1 MKKLK
6 ISFFALLTGA
16 IMLTSCN
23 AYKNANKSERGAAIG
38 VAGGAVAGGV
48 IGKITGNTALG
59 SIIGAAVGGGAGYVI
74 GKKMDKQAE
83 DIKEQIPDA
92 KVQRVEEGIVVE
104 FNSKVL
110 FGFDQS
116 NLTDASRNTLN
127 NLITILNKYP
137 ETNLEVQGHTD
148 NTGAASYN
156 MTLSIKR
163 ATAVSDYLKSNGIT
177 ASRLNVKGFGE
188 TVPKYDNNTEDGRA
202 QNRRV
207 EFLITANEQMKADA
221 AQEAKQQGK

>member
-6 ISFFALLTGA
+6 VSVLALALGA
-16 IMLTSCN
+16 VMLTSCN

-137 ETNLEVQGHTD
+137 QTNLEVQGHTD

-156 MTLSIKR
+156 MTLSVKR
-163 ATAVSDYLKSNGIT
+163 ATAVSDYLKANGI
-177 ASRLNVKGFGE
+177 ASSRLTVKGFGE

-207 EFLITANEQMKADA
+207 EFLITANDQMKADA
-221 AQEAKQQGK
+221 AQEAKDQGK

>member
-6 ISFFALLTGA
+6 ISVLALLAGA
-16 IMLTSCN
+16 VMLTSCN

-48 IGKITGNTALG
+48 IGKLTGNTALG

-83 DIKEQIPDA
+83 DIKQQIPDA

-116 NLTDASRNTLN
+116 SLTDASRNTLN

-156 MTLSIKR
+156 MTLSVKR
-163 ATAVSDYLKSNGIT
+163 ATAVADYLKANGIT
-177 ASRLNVKGFGE
+177 ASRLTVKGFGE
-188 TVPKYDNNTEDGRA
+188 TVPKYDNNTEDGPP

-207 EFLITANEQMKADA
+207 EFLITANDQMKAEA
-221 AQEAKQQGK
+221 AKEAKQQ

>member
-6 ISFFALLTGA
+6 ISVFALITGA

-38 VAGGAVAGGV
+38 VAGGAVAGGI
-48 IGKITGNTALG
+48 IGKISGNTALG

-116 NLTDASRNTLN
+116 SLTDASRNTLS

-148 NTGAASYN
+148 NTGAANYN

-163 ATAVSDYLKSNGIT
+163 ATAVSDYLKSNGINS
-177 ASRLNVKGFGE
+177 SRLTVKGFGE

-221 AQEAKQQGK
+221 AKEAKQQGK

>member
-6 ISFFALLTGA
+6 VSIFALAVGA
-16 IMLTSCN
+16 VMFSSCN

-48 IGKITGNTALG
+48 IGKMTGNTALG

-156 MTLSIKR
+156 MTLSVKR
-163 ATAVSDYLKSNGIT
+163 ATAVADYLKANGISS
-177 ASRLNVKGFGE
+177 SRLTVKGFGE

-207 EFLITANEQMKADA
+207 EFLITANDQMKADA